1 MIDMSANIGGDDN
14 ASYLKYLTFI
24 QDVITRMNRNAF
36 QLKGWCITIVT
47 ALAALETKTDGVS
60 LLIVASIATLPF
72 GLLDG
77 YYLWMERRFR
87 GLYSDVIKGCDSIT
101 LFEMSISRYTVKQ
114 DLKYGYWHV
123 LCSGS
128 VCGFYLTLF
137 VLCVASWATCMW
149 IGNKNG
155 FQSQQDACQCALH
168 ECKCPFA
175 LSASYKEEKGGA
187 FKCREEAF
195 HWERKW
201 K

>member
-1 MIDMSANIGGDDN
+1 MIDMSANIGGNDN

-36 QLKGWCITIVT
+36 QLKGWCITIIT
-47 ALAALETKTDGVS
+47 ALAVLGTNTGGVF
-60 LLIVASIATLPF
+60 LLIIASFAILPF

-87 GLYSDVIKGCDSIT
+87 GLYNDVISGCCDIK
-101 LFEMSISRYTVKQ
+101 LFEMSISRYTKKQ

-128 VCGFYLTLF
+128 VCGFYLSLLIF
-137 VLCVASWATCMW
+137 CVAGWVTCMW

-155 FQSQQDACQCALH
+155 PQTRQEACQCTLH
-168 ECKCPFA
+168 ECKCPFQLLA
-175 LSASYKEEKGGA
+175 FCKEEKEA
-187 FKCREEAF
+187 EPKCREETF